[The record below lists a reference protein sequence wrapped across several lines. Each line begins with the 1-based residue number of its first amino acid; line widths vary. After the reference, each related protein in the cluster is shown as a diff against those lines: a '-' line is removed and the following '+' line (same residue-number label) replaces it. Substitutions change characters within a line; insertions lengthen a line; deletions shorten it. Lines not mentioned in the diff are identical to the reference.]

1 MYTVLVQVRKEKKG
15 GGEGLGAETMLHEV
29 ALGLPLVRTPLLPE
43 RVMFAAHLT
52 RRVADIKWQQKRGER
67 EQQDT
72 GMKRRK

>member
-29 ALGLPLVRTPLLPE
+29 ALGLPLVRMPLLPE

-52 RRVADIKWQQKRGER
+52 RVADIKWQQKRGER

>member
-1 MYTVLVQVRKEKKG
+1 
-15 GGEGLGAETMLHEV
+15 MLHEV
-29 ALGLPLVRTPLLPE
+29 ALGLPLVRMPLLPE

-52 RRVADIKWQQKRGER
+52 RRVADIKWQQKGGER